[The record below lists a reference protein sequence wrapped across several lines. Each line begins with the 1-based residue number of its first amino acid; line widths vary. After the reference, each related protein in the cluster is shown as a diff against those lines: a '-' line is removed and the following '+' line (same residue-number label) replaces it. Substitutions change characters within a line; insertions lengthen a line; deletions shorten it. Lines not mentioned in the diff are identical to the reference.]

1 MVSEGGFMN
10 YSKVKVYATT
20 TCPYCTM
27 VADWL
32 KTKNVEFEKVLVDQ
46 NQEAATE
53 MVQKSGQM
61 GVPVIEIAFLDRK
74 AEYIVGFNQPQLAY
88 ILGVE

>member
-1 MVSEGGFMN
+1 MN

-32 KTKNVEFEKVLVDQ
+32 KTKNVEFEKILVDQ
-46 NQEAATE
+46 NEQAARD
-53 MVQKSGQM
+53 MVEKTGQM
-61 GVPVIEIAFLDRK
+61 GVPVTEIQYKDRK
-74 AEYIVGFNQPQLAY
+74 SEYVVGFNQPQLAY
-88 ILGVE
+88 MLGV

>member
-1 MVSEGGFMN
+1 MN

-32 KTKNVEFEKVLVDQ
+32 KDKNVEFEKILVDQ
-46 NQEAATE
+46 DQTAAME
-53 MVQKSGQM
+53 MVQKTGQM
-61 GVPVIEIAFLDRK
+61 GVPVTEIAYLDRK

-88 ILGVE
+88 MLGVK